1 MLAID
6 AQNLTKIYGN
16 HLFRKNPKTVLNDV
30 SVKIEE
36 GQIFGVLGPNGA
48 GKTTLSAILN
58 TLLLPD
64 RGHASVFEYDLVRD
78 YRKVRAMVNVSS
90 GNPNFTWS
98 LNVYENLNY
107 YGMLYGLDAAT
118 RKKRAAEII
127 ELLELD
133 KFAGTN
139 FEELS
144 TGTKQRLSLAKSLLN
159 DPRILFLDEP
169 TSGLDPDISLRIRAM
184 IMRIHEEK
192 GMTIVLT
199 THVMREA
206 EELCDQIVFLKSGQ
220 IKIQGTAKQLMEK
233 IRTHDVLL
241 ISHYSDNVQV
251 VDALKSVEGIVKTIP
266 HDGNVIEIHLDS
278 INERLNLILRTMLE
292 HKLDI
297 KDIRVQ
303 EPDLEDVFVELS
315 K

>member
-6 AQNLTKIYGN
+6 AQNLSKIYGN

-30 SVKIEE
+30 SLKVEE

-64 RGHASVFEYDLVRD
+64 RGSASIFEYDLVAD

-98 LNVYENLNY
+98 LNVFENLNY
-107 YGMLYGLDAAT
+107 YGMLYGLDAQT
-118 RKKRAAEII
+118 RKERAYELID
-127 ELLELD
+127 LLELG
-133 KFAGTN
+133 KFADTN

-159 DPRILFLDEP
+159 EPRILYLDEP
-169 TSGLDPDISLRIRAM
+169 TSGLDPDISIRIRSM
-184 IMRIHEEK
+184 IKRIHEEK

-206 EELCDQIVFLKSGQ
+206 EELCDQIVFLKSGE
-220 IKIQGTAKQLMEK
+220 IAIQGTAEQLMEK
-233 IRTHDVLL
+233 ISTHDVLV
-241 ISHYSDNVQV
+241 ISHYNENEMVIK
-251 VDALKSVEGIVKTIP
+251 AVESMPGIIKTIP
-266 HDGNVIEIHLDS
+266 HDGSVLEIHLDS
-278 INERLNLILRTMLE
+278 INEQLNPILETML
-292 HKLDI
+292 KQNLTI
-297 KDIRVQ
+297 KDIRVR
-303 EPDLEDVFVELS
+303 EPDLEDVFVELA